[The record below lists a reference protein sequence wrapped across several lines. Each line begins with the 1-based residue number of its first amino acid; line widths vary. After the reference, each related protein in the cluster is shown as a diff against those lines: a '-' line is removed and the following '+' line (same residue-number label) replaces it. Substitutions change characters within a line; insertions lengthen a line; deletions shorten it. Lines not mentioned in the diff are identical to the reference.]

1 MELDQVPFPPTDNK
15 KERLEFPVR
24 VLYEEWHPAENDEF
38 WQRLET
44 PSDPMKGSYK
54 NPGRFEAKE
63 LYDTHGQRVVSHHE
77 RLLSRAQRYGAAF
90 VVEHFIQE
98 RMGKLKNPK
107 ILEIGSW
114 PMKNDIVSVQFDT
127 TLIAILS
134 QKFDHVVG
142 IDKVD
147 LSKAFP
153 YRSYTPPYFG
163 EAKFLNGDFLQHEMQ
178 QKITDQL
185 ESSPDVI
192 IGNMVFERNLGQWEK
207 RAPALPALVKRR
219 LNGEPLFKKE
229 DEKLTMVAEN
239 LSVAANSF
247 LAHDGVMVI
256 SNSSHSGY
264 GDTPEFIQSMP
275 LLAVYMDER
284 NRGVFAEVRGK
295 K

>member
-1 MELDQVPFPPTDNK
+1 MEFDQ
-15 KERLEFPVR
+15 KERLESPPH
-24 VLYEEWHPAENDEF
+24 VLYEEWHPPEDDTF

-90 VVEHFIQE
+90 VAEHFIQE
-98 RMGKLKNPK
+98 RMGKLGSPK

-134 QKFDHVVG
+134 QKFDQVVG

-147 LSKAFP
+147 LTKAFP

-163 EAKFLNGDFLQHEMQ
+163 KAEFMNGDFLQREMQ
-178 QKITDQL
+178 QKIIQELGGNPT
-185 ESSPDVI
+185 VI
-192 IGNMVFERNLGQWEK
+192 IGNMVFEKNLGQWEK
-207 RAPALPALVKRR
+207 SESSISSLLKKQFK
-219 LNGEPLFKKE
+219 GETFFRGNE
-229 DEKLTMVAEN
+229 AEKFTHVAEN
-239 LSVAANSF
+239 LSVAANDF
-247 LAHDGVMVI
+247 LADDGVIVI
-256 SNSSHSGY
+256 ANSSYGGSGEVP
-264 GDTPEFIQSMP
+264 GAIESMP
-275 LLAVYMDER
+275 LLAVYMDEK